1 MLRFLNHKRTT
12 LIIGLLLS
20 ILALT
25 PMPANA
31 ESSNKDTSDV
41 LIRKAEITI
50 HGKDADHIVSL
61 ERRFAVDDTSV
72 LTDMNNKTISVET
85 LPVPCIAEIVYRL
98 RMDKDPLLLNLKIK
112 KNLPD
117 ARTDWSGEGEGS
129 IPR

>member
-1 MLRFLNHKRTT
+1 MLRFLNYKRTT

-31 ESSNKDTSDV
+31 ESSNKDTSGV
-41 LIRKAEITI
+41 LMRKGEITI
-50 HGKDADHIVSL
+50 HGKDADYIVSL
-61 ERRFAVDDTSV
+61 ERRFALDDTSV
-72 LTDMNNKTISVET
+72 LTDMNNKTISVEK

-98 RMDKDPLLLNLKIK
+98 RMDKDPLLLSLKIK
-112 KNLPD
+112 KNLPG